1 MNYALKKAPR
11 SGMTTAEQT
20 EDILMLLHSK
30 SHTDN
35 ELFSTMSD
43 VCEAL
48 IVISVYSVYSVVSK
62 ISCSFV
68 LFVVL

>member
-20 EDILMLLHSK
+20 EDNLMLLHSE
-30 SHTDN
+30 SHADKK
-35 ELFSTMSD
+35 LFSTMSD

-48 IVISVYSVYSVVSK
+48 FVFSV
-62 ISCSFV
+62 
-68 LFVVL
+68 